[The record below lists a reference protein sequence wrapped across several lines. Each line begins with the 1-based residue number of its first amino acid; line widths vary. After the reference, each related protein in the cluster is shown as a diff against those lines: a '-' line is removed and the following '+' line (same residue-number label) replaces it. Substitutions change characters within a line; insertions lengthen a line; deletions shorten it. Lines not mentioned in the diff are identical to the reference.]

1 MGTVAGLEGTV
12 LRFSGFELDSERAE
26 LLAPDGRT
34 IRLRPKTLEILRLLA
49 GNAGRVLSKQQ
60 LMEAAWPNVHV
71 GEDSLFQCIREIR
84 TALGDDKRQVV
95 RVISGRGYL
104 FQAEV
109 TGAQVTEAGVT
120 EVAAP
125 VAPEIAPL
133 GQPEPAAPDTTA
145 AVATNSEPAKRFF
158 DFSRRRIAFASV
170 AGLAILCTAVAVWM
184 LRPGLIFARGP
195 ATIAVMPI
203 ADASNDPIVA
213 QMAADVS
220 GRLTD
225 GLAKIENIRVLAPET
240 AAPKA
245 DFVVKG
251 ELQKSEQAWTIRTR
265 MTNPATGEVTWTAS
279 YQVNPADT
287 DLQMQQSRLA
297 AGVGHALALR
307 INELLNGD
315 TRSAAK
321 NKVVIEQATAH
332 INQTSPE
339 RFQAAQAMLEK
350 ALAEDPG
357 NVEVQVALAALLMRG
372 VQMVWLSPAE
382 REAAESKAEALLQQ
396 TLRAKPNYIPA
407 HEAYCRFLNATNQF
421 SASLVACAKALSF
434 DPWNGI
440 ALYHVGLAQI
450 QTGRFEDA
458 LATFKQA
465 DRFDTPQVSRW
476 TWMIGAGWANMLMG
490 RAEDAVPWLQK
501 SIAITAASG
510 RTHMLLAAAYQQ
522 LGKTDEAR
530 AAMQKGR
537 ELRPGSTVR
546 NVPTPTKN
554 SSPIYIEAAERIMQL
569 MVAAGLPES

>member
-1 MGTVAGLEGTV
+1 V
-12 LRFSGFELDSERAE
+12 LRFSGFEFDPERAE
-26 LLAPDGRT
+26 LRRPDGES
-34 IRLRPKTLEILRLLA
+34 IKLRPKTLEILRLLA

-60 LMEAAWPNVHV
+60 LMEAVWPNVHV

-84 TALGDDKRQVV
+84 TALGDDKREVV
-95 RVISGRGYL
+95 RVISGRGYM

-109 TGAQVTEAGVT
+109 T
-120 EVAAP
+120 EVP
-125 VAPEIAPL
+125 VPAAPEIAPVNPPAPTVSDTKTATETT
-133 GQPEPAAPDTTA
+133 GEPA
-145 AVATNSEPAKRFF
+145 ERFF
-158 DFSRRRIAFASV
+158 DFSRRRSTAFASV
-170 AGLAILCTAVAVWM
+170 AGLVILGTTIAVWM

-195 ATIAVMPI
+195 TSIAVMPI
-203 ADASNDPIVA
+203 ADASNDPLVA

-225 GLAKIENIRVLAPET
+225 GLAKIENIHVLIPEQT
-240 AAPKA
+240 TTKA

-251 ELQKSEQAWTIRTR
+251 ELQKGEQAWTIRTR
-265 MTNPATGEVTWTAS
+265 MTNTATGEVTWTAS

-321 NKVVIEQATAH
+321 SKVVIEQATAH

-382 REAAESKAEALLQQ
+382 REASESKAAAMLQQ

-421 SASLVACAKALSF
+421 NASLVACAKALSF

-440 ALYHVGLAQI
+440 ALFHIGLAQI

-490 RAEDAVPWLQK
+490 RAEDAVPWLLK
-501 SIAITAASG
+501 SIAITSASG

-522 LGKTDEAR
+522 LGKIDEAR
-530 AAMQKGR
+530 AAMEKGR
-537 ELRPGSTVR
+537 ELRPGSTMQ
-546 NVPTPTKN
+546 NVPTPRQN
-554 SSPIYIEAAERIMQL
+554 SSPIYIEATERIMQL
-569 MVAAGLPES
+569 MAAAGLPES

>member
-1 MGTVAGLEGTV
+1 V

-26 LLAPDGRT
+26 LRRPDGES
-34 IRLRPKTLEILRLLA
+34 IKLRPKTLEMLRLLA
-49 GNAGRVLSKQQ
+49 GNSGRVQSKQQ
-60 LMEAAWPNVHV
+60 LMEAVWPNVHV

-84 TALGDDKRQVV
+84 AALGDDKRQLV

-109 TGAQVTEAGVT
+109 TGAQGTEAGVT
-120 EVAAP
+120 EAGVPA
-125 VAPEIAPL
+125 APEIAPVS
-133 GQPEPAAPDTTA
+133 GPKPAAPYTVA
-145 AVATNSEPAKRFF
+145 AVATNSESGKRYF

-170 AGLAILCTAVAVWM
+170 AGVAVLCTAVAVWM

-195 ATIAVMPI
+195 ASIAVMPI
-203 ADASNDPIVA
+203 ADTSNDPLVA

-240 AAPKA
+240 GAPKA

-265 MTNPATGEVTWTAS
+265 MTNTATGEVTWTAS

-307 INELLNGD
+307 INELLNAG
-315 TRSAAK
+315 TPSSPK
-321 NKVVIEQATAH
+321 SKVVIEQATAH

-350 ALAEDPG
+350 ALAEEPD

-372 VQMVWLSPAE
+372 VQMVWLSAAE
-382 REAAESKAEALLQQ
+382 REPAESKAEALLQQ
-396 TLRAKPNYIPA
+396 TLRAKPNHIPA
-407 HEAYCRFLNATNQF
+407 LEAYCRFLNATNQF
-421 SASLVACAKALSF
+421 RASLVACARALSF

-490 RAEDAVPWLQK
+490 RAEDAVPWLLK
-501 SIAITAASG
+501 SIAITSASG

-530 AAMQKGR
+530 AAMEKGR
-537 ELRPGSTVR
+537 QLRPGSTMG
-546 NVPTPTKN
+546 NVPTPKKN
-554 SSPIYIEAAERIMQL
+554 SSPVYIEATDRIMQL
-569 MVAAGLPES
+569 MAAAGLPES

>member
-1 MGTVAGLEGTV
+1 M
-12 LRFSGFELDSERAE
+12 LRFSGFELDPERAE
-26 LLAPDGRT
+26 LRAPDGAT

-49 GNAGRVLSKQQ
+49 GNAGRVLNKQQ
-60 LMEAAWPNVHV
+60 LMEAVWPNVHV

-109 TGAQVTEAGVT
+109 TEAQVTEAGVT
-120 EVAAP
+120 EVAVPA
-125 VAPEIAPL
+125 APEIAPVS
-133 GQPEPAAPDTTA
+133 QPEPAAPDTTA
-145 AVATNSEPAKRFF
+145 AVATNSEPAKRLF

-170 AGLAILCTAVAVWM
+170 AGLAILCTAIAVWM
-184 LRPGLIFARGP
+184 LRPGLIFARGS
-195 ATIAVMPI
+195 TSIAVMPI
-203 ADASNDPIVA
+203 ADASNDPLVA
-213 QMAADVS
+213 QMATDVS

-240 AAPKA
+240 GAPKA

-265 MTNPATGEVTWTAS
+265 MTNTATGEVTWTAS

-297 AGVGHALALR
+297 AGAGHALALR
-307 INELLNGD
+307 INQLLNGD
-315 TRSAAK
+315 TQSAAK
-321 NKVVIEQATAH
+321 SKVVIEQATAH

-339 RFQAAQAMLEK
+339 RFQAAQTMLEK

-372 VQMVWLSPAE
+372 VQMVWLSPAD
-382 REAAESKAEALLQQ
+382 REASETKAERLLQQ
-396 TLRAKPNYIPA
+396 TLRAKPHYIPA

-440 ALYHVGLAQI
+440 ALFHIGLGQI

-490 RAEDAVPWLQK
+490 RAEDAVPWLLK
-501 SIAITAASG
+501 SIAITSASG

-522 LGKTDEAR
+522 LGKTEEAR
-530 AAMQKGR
+530 AAMEKGR
-537 ELRPGSTVR
+537 ELRPGSTVQ
-546 NVPTPTKN
+546 NVPTPKKN
-554 SSPIYIEAAERIMQL
+554 SSPVYIEAAERIMQL
-569 MVAAGLPES
+569 MAAAGLPES

>member
-1 MGTVAGLEGTV
+1 V

-26 LLAPDGRT
+26 LRAPDGGM

-49 GNAGRVLSKQQ
+49 KNAGCVLSKQK

-109 TGAQVTEAGVT
+109 T
-120 EVAAP
+120 EVP
-125 VAPEIAPL
+125 VPAAPEIAPAS
-133 GQPEPAAPDTTA
+133 QVEPAVPDTMAT
-145 AVATNSEPAKRFF
+145 VETNSGPAKRLF

-170 AGLAILCTAVAVWM
+170 AGLAILCAAIGVWM

-203 ADASNDPIVA
+203 ADASNDPVVA
-213 QMAADVS
+213 QMAAEVS
-220 GRLTD
+220 DRLTD

-240 AAPKA
+240 GAPKA

-265 MTNPATGEVTWTAS
+265 MTNTTTGEVKWTAS
-279 YQVNPADT
+279 YQVNPVDT

-307 INELLNGD
+307 INELLNAD
-315 TRSAAK
+315 TPSSTK
-321 NKVVIEQATAH
+321 SKVVIEQATAH

-350 ALAEDPG
+350 ALAEDPD
-357 NVEVQVALAALLMRG
+357 NVDVQVALAALLMRG
-372 VQMVWLSPAE
+372 VQMVWLSGAE
-382 REAAESKAEALLQQ
+382 RETAEIKAEAMLQQ
-396 TLRAKPNYIPA
+396 TLRAKPNHIPA
-407 HEAYCRFLNATNQF
+407 LEAYCRFLNATNQF
-421 SASLVACAKALSF
+421 RASLVACARALSF

-490 RAEDAVPWLQK
+490 RAEDAVPWLLK

-522 LGKTDEAR
+522 LEKPDEAR
-530 AAMQKGR
+530 AAMEKGR
-537 ELRPGSTVR
+537 ELRPGSTVQ
-546 NVPTPTKN
+546 NVPTPRKN
-554 SSPIYIEAAERIMQL
+554 CSPVYLEAAERIMRL
-569 MVAAGLPES
+569 MAAAGLPEG

>member
-12 LRFSGFELDSERAE
+12 LRFAGFELDSERAE
-26 LLAPDGRT
+26 LRRPDGGT
-34 IRLRPKTLEILRLLA
+34 IRLRPKSLEILRLLA

-109 TGAQVTEAGVT
+109 TGAQATEAGVT
-120 EVAAP
+120 EVA
-125 VAPEIAPL
+125 V
-133 GQPEPAAPDTTA
+133 PAAPDIAPVSQPERASPDTTV
-145 AVATNSEPAKRFF
+145 AVATNREPAKRFF

-195 ATIAVMPI
+195 TSIAVMPI
-203 ADASNDPIVA
+203 ADASNDPLVA

-225 GLAKIENIRVLAPET
+225 GLAKIENIRVLAPEA

-251 ELQKSEQAWTIRTR
+251 ELQKSERAWTIRTR
-265 MTNPATGEVTWTAS
+265 MTEAATGEVKWTAS

-307 INELLNGD
+307 INELLNAD

-321 NKVVIEQATAH
+321 SKVVIEQATAH

-339 RFQAAQAMLEK
+339 RFKAAQAILEQ
-350 ALAEDPG
+350 ALTEDPD
-357 NVEVQVALAALLMRG
+357 NTDVQIALAALLMRG
-372 VQMVWLSPAE
+372 VQMVWVSGAE
-382 REAAESKAEALLQQ
+382 RETAESKAEAMLQQ
-396 TLRAKPNYIPA
+396 TLRAKPNHIPA
-407 HEAYCRFLNATNQF
+407 NEAYCRFLNATNQF
-421 SASLVACAKALSF
+421 RSSLVACARALSF

-490 RAEDAVPWLQK
+490 RAEDAVPWLLK

-522 LGKTDEAR
+522 MGRTEEAR
-530 AAMQKGR
+530 AAMEKGR
-537 ELRPGSTVR
+537 ELRPGSTVQS
-546 NVPTPTKN
+546 VPTPKKN
-554 SSPIYIEAAERIMQL
+554 SSPIYIEATERIMQL
-569 MVAAGLPES
+569 MAAAGLPEG

>member
-1 MGTVAGLEGTV
+1 M

-26 LLAPDGRT
+26 LRAPDGGT

-49 GNAGRVLSKQQ
+49 GNSGRVLSKQQ
-60 LMEAAWPNVHV
+60 LMEAVWPNVHV

-84 TALGDDKRQVV
+84 AALGDDKREVV

-109 TGAQVTEAGVT
+109 TQVTEAGVT
-120 EVAAP
+120 EVAVPA
-125 VAPEIAPL
+125 APEITSVS
-133 GQPEPAAPDTTA
+133 QPVPAASGTKAT
-145 AVATNSEPAKRFF
+145 VATNSEPATRFF
-158 DFSRRRIAFASV
+158 DFSRRRSAAFASV

-203 ADASNDPIVA
+203 SDESNDPLAA

-225 GLAKIENIRVLAPET
+225 GLAKIENIRVLVPEQAT
-240 AAPKA
+240 TRA

-265 MTNPATGEVTWTAS
+265 MTEAATGEVKWTAS

-307 INELLNGD
+307 INELLNAD
-315 TRSAAK
+315 TPSSPK
-321 NKVVIEQATAH
+321 SKVVIEQATAH

-350 ALAEDPG
+350 ALAEDPD
-357 NVEVQVALAALLMRG
+357 NVDVQVALAALLMRG
-372 VQMVWLSPAE
+372 VQMVWLSPPE
-382 REAAESKAEALLQQ
+382 RETAETKAEALLQQ
-396 TLRAKPNYIPA
+396 TLRAKPNHIPA

-421 SASLVACAKALSF
+421 RASLVACAQ
-434 DPWNGI
+434 
-440 ALYHVGLAQI
+440 GL
-450 QTGRFEDA
+450 
-458 LATFKQA
+458 
-465 DRFDTPQVSRW
+465 
-476 TWMIGAGWANMLMG
+476 
-490 RAEDAVPWLQK
+490 
-501 SIAITAASG
+501 
-510 RTHMLLAAAYQQ
+510 
-522 LGKTDEAR
+522 
-530 AAMQKGR
+530 
-537 ELRPGSTVR
+537 ELRPVERDCAVSCRPCPNPNGAIRGRARDVQAGGPVR
-546 NVPTPTKN
+546 H
-554 SSPIYIEAAERIMQL
+554 
-569 MVAAGLPES
+569 AAGVALDLDDRRRLGQYADGPRRRRCAVATEVDRNHLRQRTHAYVACGGLSATGED

>member
-1 MGTVAGLEGTV
+1 M

-26 LLAPDGRT
+26 LRAPDGGT

-49 GNAGRVLSKQQ
+49 GNAGRVLSKRQ

-109 TGAQVTEAGVT
+109 T
-120 EVAAP
+120 EVP
-125 VAPEIAPL
+125 VPAAPEIAPVNQPAPTISDTKTATEPT
-133 GQPEPAAPDTTA
+133 GQL
-145 AVATNSEPAKRFF
+145 AKRFF
-158 DFSRRRIAFASV
+158 DFSRRRSAAFASV
-170 AGLAILCTAVAVWM
+170 AGLAILGTAFAVWM

-195 ATIAVMPI
+195 TSIAVMPI
-203 ADASNDPIVA
+203 ADASNDPLVA

-225 GLAKIENIRVLAPET
+225 GLAKIENIRVLVPESAT
-240 AAPKA
+240 TKA

-265 MTNPATGEVTWTAS
+265 MTNTATGEVKWTAS

-307 INELLNGD
+307 INELLNAD
-315 TRSAAK
+315 ARSAAK
-321 NKVVIEQATAH
+321 SKVVIEQATAH

-350 ALAEDPG
+350 ALTEDPG
-357 NVEVQVALAALLMRG
+357 NVDIQVALAALLMRG
-372 VQMVWLSPAE
+372 VQMVWLSPTE
-382 REAAESKAEALLQQ
+382 REPAETKAEALLQQ

-421 SASLVACAKALSF
+421 SASLVACARALSL

-440 ALYHVGLAQI
+440 ALFHVGLGQI

-522 LGKTDEAR
+522 LGKTDEAK
-530 AAMQKGR
+530 AAMEKGR
-537 ELRPGSTVR
+537 ELRPGSTVG
-546 NVPTPTKN
+546 NVPTPKKN
-554 SSPIYIEAAERIMQL
+554 SSPIYIEAAERIMRS
-569 MVAAGLPES
+569 MAAAGLPEN

>member
-1 MGTVAGLEGTV
+1 V
-12 LRFSGFELDSERAE
+12 LRFSGFELDSERGD
-26 LLAPDGRT
+26 LRAPGGAT

-49 GNAGRVLSKQQ
+49 GNSGRVLSKQQ
-60 LMEAAWPNVHV
+60 LMEAVWPNVHV

-84 TALGDDKRQVV
+84 AALGDDKREMV

-109 TGAQVTEAGVT
+109 TGAQATEAGVT
-120 EVAAP
+120 EAGVPA
-125 VAPEIAPL
+125 APEIAPVS
-133 GQPEPAAPDTTA
+133 QPEPAAPHTMT
-145 AVATNSEPAKRFF
+145 AVATNSESANRYF
-158 DFSRRRIAFASV
+158 DFGRRRIAAFASV

-195 ATIAVMPI
+195 ATIIVMPI
-203 ADASNDPIVA
+203 ADASNDPPVA

-240 AAPKA
+240 GAPKA

-265 MTNPATGEVTWTAS
+265 MTNTATGEVTWTAS

-357 NVEVQVALAALLMRG
+357 NVEVQVARAALLMRG

-382 REAAESKAEALLQQ
+382 REASETKAERLLQQ

-421 SASLVACAKALSF
+421 SASFVACAKALSF

-440 ALYHVGLAQI
+440 ALFHIGLAQI

-490 RAEDAVPWLQK
+490 RAEDAIPWLQK
-501 SIAITAASG
+501 SIAITSASG
-510 RTHMLLAAAYQQ
+510 RTHMTLAAAYQQ
-522 LGKTDEAR
+522 LGKTEEAK
-530 AAMQKGR
+530 AAMQKGM
-537 ELRPGSTVR
+537 ELRPGSTYQ
-546 NVPTPTKN
+546 NVPPPWKN
-554 SSPIYIEAAERIMQL
+554 SSPVYREAAERLMQL
-569 MVAAGLPES
+569 MVAAGLPEG

>member
-1 MGTVAGLEGTV
+1 
-12 LRFSGFELDSERAE
+12 
-26 LLAPDGRT
+26 
-34 IRLRPKTLEILRLLA
+34 
-49 GNAGRVLSKQQ
+49 
-60 LMEAAWPNVHV
+60 
-71 GEDSLFQCIREIR
+71 
-84 TALGDDKRQVV
+84 
-95 RVISGRGYL
+95 
-104 FQAEV
+104 
-109 TGAQVTEAGVT
+109 
-120 EVAAP
+120 
-125 VAPEIAPL
+125 
-133 GQPEPAAPDTTA
+133 
-145 AVATNSEPAKRFF
+145 
-158 DFSRRRIAFASV
+158 
-170 AGLAILCTAVAVWM
+170 VWM

-195 ATIAVMPI
+195 TSIAVMPI
-203 ADASNDPIVA
+203 ADASNDPLVA

-240 AAPKA
+240 GAPKA

-265 MTNPATGEVTWTAS
+265 MTNTATGEVTWTAS

-357 NVEVQVALAALLMRG
+357 NVDIQVALAALLMRG
-372 VQMVWLSPAE
+372 VQMVWLNAAE
-382 REAAESKAEALLQQ
+382 RETAESKAEALLQQ
-396 TLRAKPNYIPA
+396 TLRAKPNHIPA

-476 TWMIGAGWANMLMG
+476 TWMIGAGWANMMMG
-490 RAEDAVPWLQK
+490 RAEDAVPWLLK

-522 LGKTDEAR
+522 MGRTEEAR
-530 AAMQKGR
+530 AAMEKGR
-537 ELRPGSTVR
+537 ELRPGSTVQ
-546 NVPTPTKN
+546 NVPTPRKN
-554 SSPIYIEAAERIMQL
+554 SSPIYIEATERIMQL
-569 MVAAGLPES
+569 MAAAGLPEG

>member
-1 MGTVAGLEGTV
+1 M
-12 LRFSGFELDSERAE
+12 LRFSGFELDPERAE
-26 LLAPDGRT
+26 LRAPDGAT

-49 GNAGRVLSKQQ
+49 GNAGRVLNKQQ
-60 LMEAAWPNVHV
+60 LMEAVWPNVHV

-109 TGAQVTEAGVT
+109 TEAQVTEAGVT
-120 EVAAP
+120 EVAVPA
-125 VAPEIAPL
+125 APEIAPVS
-133 GQPEPAAPDTTA
+133 QPEPAAPDTTV
-145 AVATNSEPAKRFF
+145 AVATNREPAKRFF
-158 DFSRRRIAFASV
+158 DFSRRRVAFASV

-195 ATIAVMPI
+195 TSIAVMPI
-203 ADASNDPIVA
+203 ADASNDPLVA

-225 GLAKIENIRVLAPET
+225 GLAKIENIRVLAPE
-240 AAPKA
+240 AGAPKA

-265 MTNPATGEVTWTAS
+265 MTNTATGEVTWTAS

-297 AGVGHALALR
+297 AGAGHALALR
-307 INELLNGD
+307 INQLLNGD

-321 NKVVIEQATAH
+321 SKVVIEQATAH

-382 REAAESKAEALLQQ
+382 REASETKAERLLQQ
-396 TLRAKPNYIPA
+396 TLRAKPHYIPA

-440 ALYHVGLAQI
+440 ALFHIGLGQI

-476 TWMIGAGWANMLMG
+476 TWMIGAGWANLLMG
-490 RAEDAVPWLQK
+490 RAEDAVPWLLK
-501 SIAITAASG
+501 SIAITSASG

-522 LGKTDEAR
+522 LGKTEEAR
-530 AAMQKGR
+530 AAMEKGR
-537 ELRPGSTVR
+537 ELRPGSTVQ
-546 NVPTPTKN
+546 NVPTPKKN
-554 SSPIYIEAAERIMQL
+554 SSPVYIEAAERIMQL
-569 MVAAGLPES
+569 MAAAGLPES

>member
-1 MGTVAGLEGTV
+1 V
-12 LRFSGFELDSERAE
+12 LRFAGFELDSERAE
-26 LLAPDGRT
+26 LRAPDGGT
-34 IRLRPKTLEILRLLA
+34 IRLRPKALEILRLLA

-84 TALGDDKRQVV
+84 AALGDDKRQVV

-109 TGAQVTEAGVT
+109 TGVSV
-120 EVAAP
+120 
-125 VAPEIAPL
+125 
-133 GQPEPAAPDTTA
+133 PAAPKVAPVSLPARAVSDTKA
-145 AVATNSEPAKRFF
+145 ATETTGEPAKRVF
-158 DFSRRRIAFASV
+158 DFSRRRVAFASV
-170 AGLAILCTAVAVWM
+170 AGFAILCTTVALWM

-195 ATIAVMPI
+195 TSIAVMPI
-203 ADASNDPIVA
+203 ADASNDSHVA

-220 GRLTD
+220 GRLID

-240 AAPKA
+240 GAPKA
-245 DFVVKG
+245 DFVVTG
-251 ELQKSEQAWTIRTR
+251 ELQKGEQAWTIRTR
-265 MTNPATGEVTWTAS
+265 MTDTATGEVTWAAS
-279 YQVNPADT
+279 YAVNTADT

-307 INELLNGD
+307 INELLNAD

-321 NKVVIEQATAH
+321 SKVVIEQATAH

-357 NVEVQVALAALLMRG
+357 NVEIQVALAALLMRG

-382 REAAESKAEALLQQ
+382 REPAENKAAALLQQ

-421 SASLVACAKALSF
+421 SASLVACARALSL

-530 AAMQKGR
+530 AAMEKGR
-537 ELRPGSTVR
+537 ELRPGSTVQ
-546 NVPTPTKN
+546 NVPTPKKN
-554 SSPIYIEAAERIMQL
+554 SSPVYLEAAQRIMQL
-569 MVAAGLPES
+569 MAAAGLPAS